1 MFELVSRYHPDK
13 ICDYISDYLTDC
25 YVEADKDSHIAIET
39 MLCGKNIFLCGEVSS
54 EADIDVVNRVEEV
67 ENALASLGFNP
78 EEYSITDNIRLQSD
92 EIKKGVDSGGAGDQ
106 GFVFGFATYSP
117 DTNYLPS
124 EIFRAQKVM
133 DEVCL
138 YRDIF
143 TGDAKIQVTDDSITF
158 SACHLPCDIRDVRE
172 IMKKI
177 LRHCGFDTEN
187 NRLYLNPAGAWTYG
201 GSDADTGL
209 TGRKIVCDAY
219 GGFCP
224 VGGGALSGKDLT
236 KVDRSGAYFARIIAK
251 YFAKEVKKP
260 VYTRLAFAIGVPE
273 IISLDAWMYDYTMP
287 EKYIRLDTEI
297 CKVSVP
303 EMIEN
308 VKDRLKGISFSTL
321 AQGNHMLWI

>member
-25 YVEADKDSHIAIET
+25 YVGADKDSHVAIET

-54 EADIDVVNRVEEV
+54 EADMDTVNRVEEV

-78 EEYSITDNIRLQSD
+78 EEYSITDNVRLQSE

-177 LRHCGFDTEN
+177 L
-187 NRLYLNPAGAWTYG
+187 
-201 GSDADTGL
+201 
-209 TGRKIVCDAY
+209 
-219 GGFCP
+219 
-224 VGGGALSGKDLT
+224 
-236 KVDRSGAYFARIIAK
+236 
-251 YFAKEVKKP
+251 
-260 VYTRLAFAIGVPE
+260 
-273 IISLDAWMYDYTMP
+273 
-287 EKYIRLDTEI
+287 
-297 CKVSVP
+297 
-303 EMIEN
+303 
-308 VKDRLKGISFSTL
+308 
-321 AQGNHMLWI
+321 